1 MLRKHRRRGIATAL
15 MRRSQIEMNEVFGAQ
30 FVSLHV
36 RKSNRAAFHLYA
48 ETLKY
53 KINDIERGYYADG
66 EDAYDM
72 RCTFGEEKEE
82 EKSALTELAEGVEK
96 VSVA

>member
-1 MLRKHRRRGIATAL
+1 
-15 MRRSQIEMNEVFGAQ
+15 MRRSQIEMHEVFGAK

-36 RKSNRAAFHLYA
+36 RKSNRAAYHLYN

-53 KINDIERGYYADG
+53 KINDVERGYYADG

-72 RCTFGEEKEE
+72 RCTFGEEKKESEE
-82 EKSALTELAEGVEK
+82 MNQLEAGVEK
-96 VSVA
+96 VAVS

>member
-1 MLRKHRRRGIATAL
+1 
-15 MRRSQIEMNEVFGAQ
+15 MRRSQIEMHEVFGAK

-36 RKSNRAAFHLYA
+36 RKSNRAAYHLYN

-72 RCTFGEEKEE
+72 RCTFEE
-82 EKSALTELAEGVEK
+82 ENDIDAVKQLESDVKK
-96 VSVA
+96 VTVS

>member
-1 MLRKHRRRGIATAL
+1 